1 MSYIN
6 KKPSAVW
13 IKNNHPEN
21 GLFRVYWKDVK
32 NPHYG
37 GATLDPD
44 EGEGLRYEWYYKN
57 GQMADG
63 KSFGYFPDGRLKQI
77 RKWKDGKLDGLWI
90 EYYDDGTKYSR
101 AKYKDGESHG
111 LATEWYNN
119 GLKKEE
125 VLWENGK
132 IISIK
137 RWKENVPIDYI
148 LRDSI

>member
-1 MSYIN
+1 MSTDIGFDKTYVIN
-6 KKPSAVW
+6 LKSRQERRDKME
-13 IKNNHPEN
+13 K
-21 GLFRVYWKDVK
+21 
-32 NPHYG
+32 
-37 GATLDPD
+37 TLRGID
-44 EGEGLRYEWYYKN
+44 YEIVDAID
-57 GQMADG
+57 GQ
-63 KSFGYFPDGRLKQI
+63 KLKV
-77 RKWKDGKLDGLWI
+77 RKLIKDGLLNT